1 MFLKI
6 FTFVKNKLNLLFSR
20 FMCQMLVKMYCK
32 MNIIKKSLIKNRW
45 NYNKN
50 ICTISL
56 KFKKK
61 NKKFNRTKIK
71 KLKHSYIKIYS
82 Q

>member
-32 MNIIKKSLIKNRW
+32 MNIIKNLL
-45 NYNKN
+45 
-50 ICTISL
+50 L
-56 KFKKK
+56 KIDEII
-61 NKKFNRTKIK
+61 TKIFAQF
-71 KLKHSYIKIYS
+71 L
-82 Q
+82 